1 MINNDLVHIQ
11 LFTVYKPL
19 ECDLSLTIFCM
30 ENKEGIG
37 DYCRVEGRLWDVP
50 VGA

>member
-1 MINNDLVHIQ
+1 MINNDLVRVQ
-11 LFTVYKPL
+11 LFTVYKSL

-30 ENKEGIG
+30 ENREGID
-37 DYCRVEGRLWDVP
+37 DYCRVEGRLWVVP